1 MNCTKNSL
9 SDETHNF
16 TSTNKAINELN
27 IKLKL
32 NNIRIKSVKELN
44 Q

>member
-1 MNCTKNSL
+1 MVKLPFKNNL
-9 SDETHNF
+9 KHLGY
-16 TSTNKAINELN
+16 KAINELN

-32 NNIRIKSVKELN
+32 NNIIIKSVKELN